1 MRTNAIFYLTLA
13 LCAGVGSACVDENI
27 NSDRDVNGK
36 AIKFGLSSQKTKTVY
51 DDTDPYQINWV
62 NGDQITIFCAEAE
75 SAKSALYNVTPASTA
90 KNGTIAKAGSDM
102 LQWGGD
108 GLTHHFYAVYP
119 GSTADVDEN
128 EVIMLQLRVKAM
140 NKDIMENVDTIYNAR
155 IEFQKHCLRNSQ

>member
-13 LCAGVGSACVDENI
+13 LCAGVVSACVDENI
-27 NSDRDVNGK
+27 NSDKDVNGK

-51 DDTDPYQINWV
+51 DDKDSYQINWV

-90 KNGTIAKAGSDM
+90 KDGIITNAGSDV

-108 GLTHHFYAVYP
+108 GLKHYFYAVYP
-119 GSTADVDEN
+119 GSTAKVDEN
-128 EVIMLQLRVKAM
+128 GHEEKVYQA
-140 NKDIMENVDTIYNAR
+140 
-155 IEFQKHCLRNSQ
+155 